1 MGGVDGSRLDVSG
14 LAPRLFAV
22 VQGDE
27 DEQWVAAWGMEF
39 EDHADVAAVS
49 GEFRMLT
56 KDAASSLKYFEEGHE
71 IGTTL
76 VWVNPARPGDS
87 ALP

>member
-1 MGGVDGSRLDVSG
+1 MSAFDVSG

-22 VQGDE
+22 VQSDDE
-27 DEQWVAAWGMEF
+27 EQWVAAWGMEF
-39 EDHADVAAVS
+39 EDHAEVAAVS

-56 KDAASSLKYFEEGHE
+56 PGAVNSLKYFEEGHD
-71 IGTTL
+71 ITTTL
-76 VWVNPARPGDS
+76 VWVNPAQPGGS

>member
-1 MGGVDGSRLDVSG
+1 MSGIDVSE

-22 VQGDE
+22 VQGDD

-39 EDHADVAAVS
+39 EDHAEVAAVS
-49 GEFRMLT
+49 GDFRMLVP
-56 KDAASSLKYFEEGHE
+56 AAAGSLKYFDEGLDVR
-71 IGTTL
+71 TTL
-76 VWVNPARPGDS
+76 VWVDPAPPGGS